1 MIDAHKL
8 VELSPQVV
16 AEKVAQYLKECH
28 PGGVTI
34 EVDPDGIVKGEFEW
48 RVRVRASHEPQGLM
62 EYYEA
67 LTDVEMELDE
77 QEHLNVFLVPSD
89 PKCPPPAET
98 EPQRDENRAR
108 PGRSAHKPKRRLH
121 EPNQF

>member
-1 MIDAHKL
+1 MIDAQK
-8 VELSPQVV
+8 VIELSPQLV

-48 RVRVRASHEPQGLM
+48 RVRVRPSHEPRRLM

-89 PKCPPPAET
+89 PKYPPAAET
-98 EPQRDENRAR
+98 EPQGDENRAG
-108 PGRSAHKPKRRLH
+108 PGRAAHKPKRRLD
-121 EPNQF
+121 EPSQF